1 VIARIAAAF
10 ARIAAAFAFTALAF
24 TALALAAPAIT
35 APAAA
40 APSPVTLVPVARF
53 SAPVGVVAAPGDAGR
68 LFVVEQAGRIV
79 VRRGKAQSTFA
90 DLTDRVKADG
100 GEQGLLGLAFA
111 PDYATSGKLYVFYT
125 ARPPAGAVVRN
136 NGSDL
141 VISELRRANADHVD
155 PASERVLLRIPHRLD
170 EFENG
175 GQLRFGPDGQL
186 WIGTGDGGG
195 DNDPFRNAQ
204 RVDPA
209 TNDATR
215 GADALLGKILRV
227 DPSPGDGCG
236 GACTIPADNPGF
248 PQREVWALG
257 LRNPWRFSFDRLTGD
272 LVIADVGNT
281 VFEELDLAPAPGR
294 GRGAN
299 YGWPA
304 FEGTARVAGTDA
316 PPPGCCTAPVLERAH
331 AQPDGYNAI
340 IGGVVVRD
348 PGLPALAGR
357 YLYANLSSGL
367 IQAVRLGGGTAF
379 DDRST
384 GLRAPGLTSFG
395 EDGCGRI
402 YATTLDG
409 VLYRLSQGEGACD
422 AVGVTL
428 SPPARQRVVATGAV
442 RAVLTCAIA
451 CTAGV
456 RASLRVGGATVGRT
470 ATRTVALG
478 AGRRGTVVLRVPVA
492 VRATLRRALARGR
505 VPSVRFVVTA
515 RAADGGAQRRATA
528 TARVVRQVTT
538 ASVTA

>member
-1 VIARIAAAF
+1 VIARIAAT
-10 ARIAAAFAFTALAF
+10 AAIALAISGP
-24 TALALAAPAIT
+24 AAVAR
-35 APAAA
+35 AA
-40 APSPVTLVPVARF
+40 APSPVALVPVARF

-79 VRRGKAQSTFA
+79 ERRGTTQTVFA

-100 GEQGLLGLAFA
+100 SEQGLLGLAFA

-125 ARPPAGAVVRN
+125 ARPPAGAVVDD

-141 VISELRRANADHVD
+141 VISELHRADADHVD
-155 PASERVLLRIPHRLD
+155 PASERVLLRIPHRLG

-175 GQLRFGPDGQL
+175 GQLAFGPDGRL

-195 DNDPFRNAQ
+195 DNDPFHNAQ
-204 RVDPA
+204 RTDPA
-209 TNDATR
+209 TDDAAR

-227 DPSPGDGCG
+227 DPGAGDGCG

-248 PQREVWALG
+248 AQREVWALG

-272 LVIADVGNT
+272 LAIADVGNT
-281 VFEELDLAPAPGR
+281 VFEELDLAPAPAR
-294 GRGAN
+294 GRGAD

-304 FEGTARVAGTDA
+304 FEGTARVAGTDG
-316 PPPGCCTAPVLERAH
+316 PPAGCCTTPVLERGH
-331 AQPDGYNAI
+331 DQPDGYNAI

-367 IQAVRLGGGTAF
+367 IQAVRLGAGTAF

-395 EDGCGRI
+395 EDGCGRV

-422 AVGVTL
+422 AVGVTVA
-428 SPPARQRVVATGAV
+428 PPARQRAAAIGSV
-442 RAVLTCAIA
+442 RTTLTCAIA

-456 RASLRVGGATVGRT
+456 RASLTVGGAVVGRT
-470 ATRTVALG
+470 ATRTMALG
-478 AGRRGTVVLRVPVA
+478 GGRRATVALRVPA
-492 VRATLRRALARGR
+492 TIRATLRRALVRGR
-505 VPSVRFVVTA
+505 VPGVRFVVTA
-515 RAADGGAQRRATA
+515 RAADGGARRRATA
-528 TARVVRQVTT
+528 TARVVR
-538 ASVTA
+538 

>member
-1 VIARIAAAF
+1 VIARLAAAV
-10 ARIAAAFAFTALAF
+10 
-24 TALALAAPAIT
+24 ALAAFAIT

-79 VRRGKAQSTFA
+79 ARRGEARTTFA

-100 GEQGLLGLAFA
+100 SEQGLLGLAFA

-125 ARPPAGAVVRN
+125 ARAPAGAVVRD

-141 VISELRRANADHVD
+141 VVSELRRADADHVD
-155 PASERVLLRIPHRLD
+155 LAGERVLLRIPHRLG

-175 GQLRFGPDGQL
+175 GQLAFGPDGRL

-195 DNDPFRNAQ
+195 DNDTYRNAQ
-204 RVDPA
+204 RLDPA
-209 TNDATR
+209 TDDADR
-215 GADALLGKILRV
+215 GADALLGKILHV
-227 DPSPGDGCG
+227 DPKPGDGCG

-248 PQREVWALG
+248 ARREVWASG

-272 LVIADVGNT
+272 LVIADVGNF
-281 VFEELDLAPAPGR
+281 VFEELDLAPAPDR

-316 PPPGCCTAPVLERAH
+316 PPAGCCTAPVLERAH
-331 AQPDGYNAI
+331 AQPDAYNAI

-395 EDGCGRI
+395 EDGCGRV

-409 VLYRLSQGEGACD
+409 ILYRLSQGEGACD

-428 SPPARQRVVATGAV
+428 SPPARQRAVAAGSV
-442 RAVLTCAIA
+442 RATLTCAIA

-456 RASLRVGGATVGRT
+456 RASLTVGGAVVGRT

-478 AGRRGTVVLRVPVA
+478 AGRRGTVVLRVRRT
-492 VRATLRRALARGR
+492 VRAVLARALARGR
-505 VPSVRFVVTA
+505 KPDVRFVVTA

-528 TARVVRQVTT
+528 TARVVR
-538 ASVTA
+538 

>member
-1 VIARIAAAF
+1 MTARIAAA
-10 ARIAAAFAFTALAF
+10 
-24 TALALAAPAIT
+24 LALAALAIATPAV
-35 APAAA
+35 A

-53 SAPVGVVAAPGDAGR
+53 SAPVGVVAAPGDASR

-79 VRRGKAQSTFA
+79 ARRGKVQTVFA

-100 GEQGLLGLAFA
+100 AEQGLLGLAFA
-111 PDYATSGKLYVFYT
+111 PDYATSGKVYVFYT
-125 ARPPAGAVVRN
+125 ARPPVGAVVRD

-141 VISELRRANADHVD
+141 VISEFRRADGDHVD
-155 PASERVLLRIPHRLD
+155 PASERVLLRIPHRLG
-170 EFENG
+170 EYENG
-175 GQLRFGPDGQL
+175 GQLSFGPDGQL

-204 RVDPA
+204 RTDPA
-209 TNDATR
+209 TDDATR
-215 GADALLGKILRV
+215 GADALLGKILHV
-227 DPSPGDGCG
+227 DPKPGDGCG
-236 GACTIPADNPGF
+236 GACTIPVDNPGF
-248 PQREVWALG
+248 AQREVWALG

-281 VFEELDLAPAPGR
+281 VFEELDLAPAPDR

-304 FEGTARVAGTDA
+304 FEGTARVDGTDA
-316 PPPGCCTAPVLERAH
+316 PPAGCCTGPVLERAH

-348 PGLPALAGR
+348 PGLPTLAGR

-379 DDRST
+379 DDRAT

-395 EDGCGRI
+395 EDGCGRV

-428 SPPARQRVVATGAV
+428 APPARQRAV
-442 RAVLTCAIA
+442 RTGRVRATLTCATA

-456 RASLRVGGATVGRT
+456 RASLTVGGAIVGRT

-478 AGRRGTVVLRVPVA
+478 AGRRGTVVLRVPA
-492 VRATLRRALARGR
+492 AARATLRRALARGR
-505 VPSVRFVVTA
+505 AGGVRFVVTA
-515 RAADGGAQRRATA
+515 RSADGGARRRTVA
-528 TARVVRQVTT
+528 TARVVR
-538 ASVTA
+538 

>member
-1 VIARIAAAF
+1 VIVRIAA
-10 ARIAAAFAFTALAF
+10 
-24 TALALAAPAIT
+24 ALALAAVAIT
-35 APAAA
+35 TPAVA
-40 APSPVTLVPVARF
+40 APSSVTLVPVARF
-53 SAPVGVVAAPGDAGR
+53 SAPVGVVAAPGDASR

-79 VRRGKAQSTFA
+79 ARRGTSQTTFA

-100 GEQGLLGLAFA
+100 SEQGLLGLAFA
-111 PDYATSGKLYVFYT
+111 PDYSTSGKLYVFYT
-125 ARPPAGAVVRN
+125 ARPPVGAVVRA

-141 VISELRRANADHVD
+141 VISELQRANADADHVD
-155 PASERVLLRIPHRLD
+155 PASERVLLRIPHRLG

-209 TNDATR
+209 TNDAAR

-227 DPSPGDGCG
+227 DPRPGDGCG
-236 GACTIPADNPGF
+236 GACTIPATNPGF
-248 PQREVWALG
+248 AQREVWALG

-272 LVIADVGNT
+272 LVIADVGNS
-281 VFEELDLAPAPGR
+281 VFEELDLAPGPDR

-316 PPPGCCTAPVLERAH
+316 PPAGCCTAPVLERAH

-367 IQAVRLGGGTAF
+367 IQAVRLGGGTVF

-384 GLRAPGLTSFG
+384 GLRAPALTSFG
-395 EDGCGRI
+395 EDGCGRV

-428 SPPARQRVVATGAV
+428 VAPARQRSAATGAV

-456 RASLRVGGATVGRT
+456 RASLTVGGAIVGRT
-470 ATRTVALG
+470 ATRTLALG
-478 AGRRGTVVLRVPVA
+478 AGRRGTVVLRVPAA
-492 VRATLRRALARGR
+492 VRPALRRALARGR
-505 VPSVRFVVTA
+505 VPSVRFMVTA
-515 RAADGGAQRRATA
+515 RAADGGAQRR
-528 TARVVRQVTT
+528 TT
-538 ASVTA
+538 AFARIVR

>member
-1 VIARIAAAF
+1 MIARIAVAC
-10 ARIAAAFAFTALAF
+10 
-24 TALALAAPAIT
+24 ALAACAVA

-53 SAPVGVVAAPGDAGR
+53 SSPVGVVAAPGDANR

-79 VRRGKAQSTFA
+79 ERHGKAQTTFA

-125 ARPPAGAVVRN
+125 ARPPAGAVVRE

-141 VISELRRANADHVD
+141 VISELRRADADHVD
-155 PASERVLLRIPHRLD
+155 PASERVLLRIPHRLG

-175 GQLRFGPDGQL
+175 GQLAFGPDGLL

-204 RVDPA
+204 RVDSA
-209 TNDATR
+209 TDDATR
-215 GADALLGKILRV
+215 GADALLGKILRI
-227 DPSPGDGCG
+227 DRRPGDGCG

-248 PQREVWALG
+248 AQREVWALG

-272 LVIADVGNT
+272 LAIADVGNFA
-281 VFEELDLAPAPGR
+281 FEEVDLAPAPDR

-299 YGWPA
+299 YGWPV
-304 FEGTARVAGTDA
+304 FEGTARVAGTDG
-316 PPPGCCTAPVLERAH
+316 PPAGCCTAPVLERSH
-331 AQPDGYNAI
+331 DQPDGYNAI

-357 YLYANLSSGL
+357 YLYANLSNGL
-367 IQAVRLGGGTAF
+367 IQAVRFGGGTAF

-395 EDGCGRI
+395 EDGCGRV
-402 YATTLDG
+402 YATTLYGD
-409 VLYRLSQGEGACD
+409 LYRLSQGEGACA
-422 AVGVTL
+422 AVGVTV
-428 SPPARQRVVATGAV
+428 SPPARQRAAATGSV
-442 RAVLTCAIA
+442 RTALTCAAA

-456 RASLRVGGATVGRT
+456 RASLTVGGAIVGRT
-470 ATRTVALG
+470 TTRTVKLR
-478 AGRRGTVVLRVPVA
+478 AGRRGTAVLRVPA
-492 VRATLRRALARGR
+492 AARATLTRALARGR
-505 VPSVRFVVTA
+505 APGVRFVVTA
-515 RAADGGAQRRATA
+515 RAADGGAQRRTTA
-528 TARVVRQVTT
+528 TARVVR
-538 ASVTA
+538 

>member
-1 VIARIAAAF
+1 MIARIAAA
-10 ARIAAAFAFTALAF
+10 ALAF
-24 TALALAAPAIT
+24 AALAI
-35 APAAA
+35 PAATAVA

-53 SAPVGVVAAPGDAGR
+53 SVPVGVVAAPGDAGR

-90 DLTDRVKADG
+90 DLTDRVKSDG
-100 GEQGLLGLAFA
+100 AEQGLLGLAFA
-111 PDYATSGKLYVFYT
+111 PDYAASGKLYVFYT
-125 ARPPAGAVVRN
+125 ARAPAGAVVRD

-141 VISELRRANADHVD
+141 VISELRRADADHVD
-155 PASERVLLRIPHRLD
+155 AASERVVLRIPHRLG

-175 GQLRFGPDGQL
+175 GQLSFGPDGRL

-204 RVDPA
+204 RLDPA
-209 TNDATR
+209 TNDAGR

-227 DPSPGDGCG
+227 DPTPGSNSPGCG
-236 GACTIPADNPGF
+236 GACSIPADNPGF

-294 GRGAN
+294 GAGAN

-316 PPPGCCTAPVLERAH
+316 PPAGCCTAPVLERGH
-331 AQPDGYNAI
+331 GQPDGYNAI

-367 IQAVRLGGGTAF
+367 IQAVRLGNGTAF

-395 EDGCGRI
+395 EDGCGRV

-409 VLYRLSQGEGACD
+409 ILYRLSQGEGACD

-428 SPPARQRVVATGAV
+428 SPLARQRAVAGGSV
-442 RAVLTCAIA
+442 RATLTCATA
-451 CTAGV
+451 CSARV
-456 RASLRVGGATVGRT
+456 RASLRVGGTIIGRT
-470 ATRTVALG
+470 ATRTVTLR
-478 AGRRGTVVLRVPVA
+478 AGRRATVVLRVPA
-492 VRATLRRALARGR
+492 ATRAALRRALARGR
-505 VPSVRFVVTA
+505 VPSARFVVTA
-515 RAADGGAQRRATA
+515 RAVDGGRQRRATA
-528 TARVVRQVTT
+528 DARVL
-538 ASVTA
+538 

>member
-1 VIARIAAAF
+1 VTGRIAAAL
-10 ARIAAAFAFTALAF
+10 AFAAI
-24 TALALAAPAIT
+24 AIT

-40 APSPVTLVPVARF
+40 ASSPVTLVPVARF
-53 SAPVGVVAAPGDAGR
+53 SSPVGVVASPGDASR

-79 VRRGKAQSTFA
+79 ERRGKAQTTFA

-125 ARPPAGAVVRN
+125 ARAPTGAVVGD

-141 VISELRRANADHVD
+141 VISELRRADADHVD
-155 PASERVLLRIPHRLD
+155 PTSERVLLRIPHRLG

-175 GQLRFGPDGQL
+175 GQLSFGPDGRL

-204 RVDPA
+204 RLDPA
-209 TNDATR
+209 TNDPAR
-215 GADALLGKILRV
+215 GADALLGKILRL
-227 DPSPGDGCG
+227 DPRPGDGCG

-248 PQREVWALG
+248 AQREVWALG

-272 LVIADVGNT
+272 LVIADVGNFA
-281 VFEELDLAPAPGR
+281 FEELDLAPAPDR

-299 YGWPA
+299 YGWPV
-304 FEGTARVAGTDA
+304 FEGTARVAGTDG
-316 PPPGCCTAPVLERAH
+316 PPAGCCTAPVLERSH
-331 AQPDGYNAI
+331 DQPDGYNAI

-367 IQAVRLGGGTAF
+367 IQAVRLGGATAF

-395 EDGCGRI
+395 EDGCGRV
-402 YATTLDG
+402 YATTLSG
-409 VLYRLSQGEGACD
+409 EFYRLSQGEGACD
-422 AVGVTL
+422 AVGVTV
-428 SPPARQRVVATGAV
+428 SPPARQRAVATGSV
-442 RAVLTCAIA
+442 RTTLTCAMA
-451 CTAGV
+451 CKAGV
-456 RASLRVGGATVGRT
+456 RASLTVGGATVGRT

-478 AGRRGTVVLRVPVA
+478 AGRRGTVVLRVPRA
-492 VRATLRRALARGR
+492 VRAALARALARGR
-505 VPSVRFVVTA
+505 VPGVRFVITA
-515 RAADGGAQRRATA
+515 RAADGGAQRRTTA
-528 TARVVRQVTT
+528 TARVVR
-538 ASVTA
+538 

>member
-1 VIARIAAAF
+1 VIARLAA
-10 ARIAAAFAFTALAF
+10 
-24 TALALAAPAIT
+24 ALALAAFAIPAT
-35 APAAA
+35 AVA

-53 SAPVGVVAAPGDAGR
+53 SAPVGVVAAPGDASR

-79 VRRGKAQSTFA
+79 ARRGKAQTVFA

-125 ARPPAGAVVRN
+125 ARAPAGAVVDD

-141 VISELRRANADHVD
+141 VISELRRAGADHVD
-155 PASERVLLRIPHRLD
+155 PASERVVLRIPHRLGQY
-170 EFENG
+170 ENG
-175 GQLRFGPDGQL
+175 GQLSFGPDGRL

-195 DNDPFRNAQ
+195 DNDVFRNAQ
-204 RVDPA
+204 RLDPA
-209 TNDATR
+209 TDDAAR
-215 GADALLGKILRV
+215 GADALLGKILRL
-227 DPSPGDGCG
+227 DPKPGNGCG

-248 PQREVWALG
+248 AQREVWALG

-272 LVIADVGNT
+272 LIIADVGNS
-281 VFEELDLAPAPGR
+281 VFEELDLASAPDR

-316 PPPGCCTAPVLERAH
+316 PPAGCCTAPVLERAH
-331 AQPDGYNAI
+331 AQPDGYSAI

-357 YLYANLSSGL
+357 YVYANLSSGL
-367 IQAVRLGGGTAF
+367 IQAVRLGQGTAF

-395 EDGCGRI
+395 EDGCGRV

-409 VLYRLSQGEGACD
+409 ILYRLSQGEGACD

-428 SPPARQRVVATGAV
+428 SPPARQRAAMTGSV
-442 RAVLTCAIA
+442 RARLTCATA
-451 CTAGV
+451 CSASV
-456 RASLRVGGATVGRT
+456 RASLRVGGAIVGRT
-470 ATRTVALG
+470 GTRTVALG
-478 AGRRGTVVLRVPVA
+478 AGRRGTVVLRVSRT
-492 VRATLRRALARGR
+492 VRAALARALAQGR

-528 TARVVRQVTT
+528 TARVVR
-538 ASVTA
+538 

>member
-1 VIARIAAAF
+1 VIARIAAA
-10 ARIAAAFAFTALAF
+10 
-24 TALALAAPAIT
+24 LALAALAIAT
-35 APAAA
+35 PAAA

-53 SAPVGVVAAPGDAGR
+53 SAPVGVVAAPGDASR

-79 VRRGKAQSTFA
+79 ARRGKAQTVFA
-90 DLTDRVKADG
+90 DLTDRVKGDG
-100 GEQGLLGLAFA
+100 AEQGLLGLAFA
-111 PDYATSGKLYVFYT
+111 PDYVTSGKLYVFYT
-125 ARPPAGAVVRN
+125 ARPPAGAVVRA

-141 VISELRRANADHVD
+141 VISELRRADADHVD
-155 PASERVLLRIPHRLD
+155 TASERVLLRIPHRLG
-170 EFENG
+170 EYENG
-175 GQLRFGPDGQL
+175 GQLSFGPDRQL

-204 RVDPA
+204 RVDPG
-209 TNDATR
+209 TDDAQR
-215 GADALLGKILRV
+215 GADALLGKILHV
-227 DPSPGDGCG
+227 DPRPGDGCG
-236 GACTIPADNPGF
+236 GACTIPGDNPGF
-248 PQREVWALG
+248 AQREVWSLG
-257 LRNPWRFSFDRLTGD
+257 LRNPWRFSFDR
-272 LVIADVGNT
+272 VIADVGNT
-281 VFEELDLAPAPGR
+281 VFEELDLAPAPDR

-304 FEGTARVAGTDA
+304 FEGTARVAGTDG
-316 PPPGCCTAPVLERAH
+316 PPAACCTAPVLERAH

-367 IQAVRLGGGTAF
+367 IQAVRLGRGTAF
-379 DDRST
+379 DDRAT

-395 EDGCGRI
+395 EDGCGRV

-409 VLYRLSQGEGACD
+409 VLYRLSQGDGACD

-428 SPPARQRVVATGAV
+428 APPARQRAVSTGSV
-442 RAVLTCAIA
+442 RATLTCATA

-456 RASLRVGGATVGRT
+456 RASLTVGGAIVGRT

-478 AGRRGTVVLRVPVA
+478 AGHRGTVVLRVPAA

-505 VPSVRFVVTA
+505 VPRVRFVVTA
-515 RAADGGAQRRATA
+515 RAADGGARRTTVA
-528 TARVVRQVTT
+528 TARVVR
-538 ASVTA
+538 

>member
-1 VIARIAAAF
+1 VIARIAAPVAV
-10 ARIAAAFAFTALAF
+10 
-24 TALALAAPAIT
+24 ALALT
-35 APAAA
+35 APVAAAAA
-40 APSPVTLVPVARF
+40 APSPVALVPVARF
-53 SAPVGVVAAPGDAGR
+53 SSPVGVVAAPGDAGR

-79 VRRGKAQSTFA
+79 ERRGKSQTTFA

-125 ARPPAGAVVRN
+125 ARPPAGAVVAD

-141 VISELRRANADHVD
+141 VISELRRADADHAD
-155 PASERVLLRIPHRLD
+155 PAGERVLLRIPHRLG

-175 GQLRFGPDGQL
+175 GQLAFGPDGRL

-204 RVDPA
+204 RTDPA
-209 TNDATR
+209 TDDAAR
-215 GADALLGKILRV
+215 GADALLGKILRI
-227 DPSPGDGCG
+227 DPEPGPTHPGCG

-248 PQREVWALG
+248 AQGEVWALG

-272 LVIADVGNT
+272 LAIADVGNT

-304 FEGTARVAGTDA
+304 FEGTARVDGTDGPLA
-316 PPPGCCTAPVLERAH
+316 GCCTAPVLERAH

-357 YLYANLSSGL
+357 YLYANLSSGA

-395 EDGCGRI
+395 EDGCGRV

-428 SPPARQRVVATGAV
+428 SPPPRQRAAATGSV
-442 RAVLTCAIA
+442 RATLTCATA
-451 CTAGV
+451 CTADV
-456 RASLRVGGATVGRT
+456 RASLRVGAAVVGRT
-470 ATRTVALG
+470 ATRSVALG
-478 AGRRGTVVLRVPVA
+478 GGRRGTVVLGVPA
-492 VRATLRRALARGR
+492 ASRAALTRALARGR
-505 VPSVRFVVTA
+505 APGVRFVVSA

-528 TARVVRQVTT
+528 TARVVR
-538 ASVTA
+538 

>member
-1 VIARIAAAF
+1 VIARIAAAC
-10 ARIAAAFAFTALAF
+10 
-24 TALALAAPAIT
+24 ALAALTIA

-40 APSPVTLVPVARF
+40 DPLAPQPVSLVPVARF
-53 SAPVGVVAAPGDAGR
+53 SAPVGVVAAPGDASR

-79 VRRGKAQSTFA
+79 VRRGSAQKTFA

-125 ARPPAGAVVRN
+125 ARPPAGAVVRD

-141 VISELRRANADHVD
+141 VISELRRADADHVD
-155 PASERVLLRIPHRLD
+155 PVSERVLLRIPHRLG

-209 TNDATR
+209 TNDAAR
-215 GADALLGKILRV
+215 GADALLGKILRI
-227 DPSPGDGCG
+227 DPRPGDGCG
-236 GACTIPADNPGF
+236 GACTIPAGNPGF
-248 PQREVWALG
+248 AQREVWALG

-272 LVIADVGNT
+272 LVIADVGNF
-281 VFEELDLAPAPGR
+281 VFEELDLAPGPDR

-304 FEGTARVAGTDA
+304 FEGTARVAGTDLPTA
-316 PPPGCCTAPVLERAH
+316 GCCTAPVLERAH

-384 GLRAPGLTSFG
+384 GVAVPGVTSFG
-395 EDGCGRI
+395 EDGCGRV
-402 YATTLDG
+402 YATTLYGD
-409 VLYRLSQGEGACD
+409 LYRLSQGDGACD

-428 SPPARQRVVATGAV
+428 APPARQRAAATGSV
-442 RAVLTCAIA
+442 RAVLTCAVA
-451 CTAGV
+451 CTASV
-456 RASLRVGGATVGRT
+456 RASLTVSIAIVGRT
-470 ATRTVALG
+470 VTRTVRLA
-478 AGRRGTVVLRVPVA
+478 AGRRATVVLRVPA
-492 VRATLRRALARGR
+492 AARATLRRALAHGR
-505 VPSVRFVVTA
+505 RWSPGARFVVTA
-515 RAADGGAQRRATA
+515 RAADGGPQRRTTA
-528 TARVVRQVTT
+528 TARVVR
-538 ASVTA
+538 

>member
-1 VIARIAAAF
+1 MIARIAAA
-10 ARIAAAFAFTALAF
+10 
-24 TALALAAPAIT
+24 LALVALVCT

-53 SAPVGVVAAPGDAGR
+53 SAPVGVVAAPGDASR

-79 VRRGKAQSTFA
+79 ARRGRAQTVFA

-111 PDYATSGKLYVFYT
+111 PDYATSGKMYVFYT
-125 ARPPAGAVVRN
+125 ARPPAGAVVRG

-141 VISELRRANADHVD
+141 VISELRRADADHVD
-155 PASERVLLRIPHRLD
+155 PASERVLLRIPHRLG
-170 EFENG
+170 EYENG
-175 GQLRFGPDGQL
+175 GQLSFGPDGQL

-195 DNDPFRNAQ
+195 DNDPYRNAQ

-209 TNDATR
+209 TDDAAR
-215 GADALLGKILRV
+215 GADALLGKILRI
-227 DPSPGDGCG
+227 DPQPGPTHPGCG
-236 GACTIPADNPGF
+236 GACTIPAGNPGF
-248 PQREVWALG
+248 AQGEVWALG

-272 LVIADVGNT
+272 LVIADVGNS
-281 VFEELDLAPAPGR
+281 VFEELDLAPAPDR

-316 PPPGCCTAPVLERAH
+316 PPAGCCTAPVLERAH
-331 AQPDGYNAI
+331 AQPDGYDAI

-395 EDGCGRI
+395 QDGCGRV
-402 YATTLDG
+402 YATTLGG

-428 SPPARQRVVATGAV
+428 VAPARQRAVSTGRV
-442 RAVLTCAIA
+442 RATLTCAIA

-456 RASLRVGGATVGRT
+456 RASVTVGGAIAGRT

-478 AGRRGTVVLRVPVA
+478 AGHRSTVVLRVPA
-492 VRATLRRALARGR
+492 AARATLRRALARGR
-505 VPSVRFVVTA
+505 VPGVRFVVTA
-515 RAADGGAQRRATA
+515 RAADGGAQRRTVA
-528 TARVVRQVTT
+528 TARVVR
-538 ASVTA
+538 

>member
-1 VIARIAAAF
+1 VIARIAAA
-10 ARIAAAFAFTALAF
+10 
-24 TALALAAPAIT
+24 LALAGSLIA

-40 APSPVTLVPVARF
+40 ADVLAPLPVSLVPVARF
-53 SAPVGVVAAPGDAGR
+53 SSPVGVVAAPGDTSR
-68 LFVVEQAGRIV
+68 LFIVEQAGRIV
-79 VRRGKAQSTFA
+79 VRRGKTQTTFA

-125 ARPPAGAVVRN
+125 ARPPAGAVVRD

-141 VISELRRANADHVD
+141 VISELRRADADHVD
-155 PASERVLLRIPHRLD
+155 PASERVLLRIPHRLG

-204 RVDPA
+204 RLDPA
-209 TNDATR
+209 TDDAAR
-215 GADALLGKILRV
+215 GADALLGKILRI
-227 DPSPGDGCG
+227 DPRVGGAESGCG
-236 GACTIPADNPGF
+236 GACTIPANNPGF
-248 PQREVWALG
+248 AQREVWALG

-272 LVIADVGNT
+272 LVIADVGNFA
-281 VFEELDLAPAPGR
+281 FEELDLAPAPDR

-316 PPPGCCTAPVLERAH
+316 PPAGCCAAPVLERSH
-331 AQPDGYNAI
+331 DQPDGYNAI

-384 GLRAPGLTSFG
+384 GVAVPGVTSFG
-395 EDGCGRI
+395 EDGCGRV
-402 YATTLDG
+402 YATTLYG
-409 VLYRLSQGEGACD
+409 ILYRLSQGDGACD

-428 SPPARQRVVATGAV
+428 SPPARQRAVATGAV
-442 RAVLTCAIA
+442 RAVLTCAVA
-451 CTAGV
+451 CTASV
-456 RASLRVGGATVGRT
+456 RASLTVSIAIVGRT
-470 ATRTVALG
+470 ATRTVTLA
-478 AGRRGTVVLRVPVA
+478 AGRRATVVLRVPA
-492 VRATLRRALARGR
+492 AARATLRRALGRGR
-505 VPSVRFVVTA
+505 AWSPGARFVVTA
-515 RAADGGAQRRATA
+515 RAADGGPQRRAVA
-528 TARVVRQVTT
+528 TARVVR
-538 ASVTA
+538 

>member
-1 VIARIAAAF
+1 VTARVAAAV
-10 ARIAAAFAFTALAF
+10 ALAVF
-24 TALALAAPAIT
+24 AIT

-53 SAPVGVVAAPGDAGR
+53 SAPVGVVGAPGDASR

-79 VRRGKAQSTFA
+79 ARRGRAQTTFA

-100 GEQGLLGLAFA
+100 AEQGLLGLAFA

-125 ARPPAGAVVRN
+125 ARAAAGAVVRD

-141 VISELRRANADHVD
+141 VISELRRADADHVD
-155 PASERVLLRIPHRLD
+155 AASERVLLRIPHRLG

-175 GQLRFGPDGQL
+175 GQLSFGPDGRL

-195 DNDPFRNAQ
+195 DNDTFRNAQ

-209 TNDATR
+209 TDDANR

-227 DPSPGDGCG
+227 DPKPGDGCG

-248 PQREVWALG
+248 AQREVWALG

-272 LVIADVGNT
+272 LVIADVGNA
-281 VFEELDLAPAPGR
+281 VFEELDLAPAPDR

-316 PPPGCCTAPVLERAH
+316 PPAGCCAAPVLERAH

-357 YLYANLSSGL
+357 YLYANLSSGV

-379 DDRST
+379 DDRAT

-395 EDGCGRI
+395 EDGCGRV

-409 VLYRLSQGEGACD
+409 ILYRLSQGDGACD

-428 SPPARQRVVATGAV
+428 SPPARQRAAAIGSV
-442 RAVLTCAIA
+442 RTMLTCAIA

-456 RASLRVGGATVGRT
+456 RASLTVGSTIIGRT
-470 ATRTVALG
+470 ATRTVTLG
-478 AGRRGTVVLRVPVA
+478 AGHRGTVVLRVPRTA
-492 VRATLRRALARGR
+492 RAALARALARGR
-505 VPSVRFVVTA
+505 KPSARFVVTA
-515 RAADGGAQRRATA
+515 RAADGGARRRSTA
-528 TARVVRQVTT
+528 TARVVR
-538 ASVTA
+538 

>member
-1 VIARIAAAF
+1 VIARIAAA
-10 ARIAAAFAFTALAF
+10 ALASA
-24 TALALAAPAIT
+24 ALAIPAGAT
-35 APAAA
+35 A

-53 SAPVGVVAAPGDAGR
+53 STPVGVVAAPGDVSR
-68 LFVVEQAGRIV
+68 LFIVEQAGRIV
-79 VRRGKAQSTFA
+79 VRRGKTQTTFV
-90 DLTDRVKADG
+90 DLTDRVKSDG
-100 GEQGLLGLAFA
+100 AEQGLLGLAFA

-125 ARPPAGAVVRN
+125 TRAPAGAVVRD
-136 NGSDL
+136 NGSDI
-141 VISELRRANADHVD
+141 VISELRRADADRAD
-155 PASERVLLRIPHRLD
+155 PAGERVLLRIPHRLG

-175 GQLRFGPDGQL
+175 GQLSFGPDGRL
-186 WIGTGDGGG
+186 WVGTGDGGG

-204 RVDPA
+204 RLDPA
-209 TNDATR
+209 TNDAAR

-227 DPSPGDGCG
+227 DPTPGDGCG
-236 GACTIPADNPGF
+236 GGCSIPADNPGF

-316 PPPGCCTAPVLERAH
+316 LPVGCCTAPVLERAH

-367 IQAVRLGGGTAF
+367 IQAVRLGRGTAF

-395 EDGCGRI
+395 EDGCGRV

-409 VLYRLSQGEGACD
+409 ILYRLSQGEGACD

-428 SPPARQRVVATGAV
+428 SPPARQRAVVTGSV
-442 RAVLTCAIA
+442 RATLTCATA
-451 CTAGV
+451 CTARV
-456 RASLRVGGATVGRT
+456 RASLTVGGAIVGRT
-470 ATRTVALG
+470 ATRTVGLG
-478 AGRRGTVVLRVPVA
+478 AGRRATVVLRVPRT
-492 VRATLRRALARGR
+492 VRAGLARALARGR
-505 VPSVRFVVTA
+505 TPSVRFVVTA

-528 TARVVRQVTT
+528 TARVVR
-538 ASVTA
+538 